1 MALPKFDPHYDCK
14 TGVALVYGTGTAD
27 RQSSGI
33 DTRGFGGISFL
44 VQAVAIGASSTLS
57 YKLQQSDDD
66 GGSDDYTDIA
76 GSAVTMADTDDDTL
90 VRMTVIEP
98 QKRYVRVYVDK
109 DTTHTDAE
117 VIIYE
122 LFNGKSY
129 PAVTTGL
136 SHVSH
141 LTSPS
146 EGTA

>member
-1 MALPKFDPHYDCK
+1 MLPEFDPHYGMK

-44 VQAVAIGASSTLS
+44 VQAVAIGGSSVLV

-76 GSAVTMADTDDDTL
+76 SSGVTMADTDDDTL
-90 VRMTVIEP
+90 VRLTVIEP
-98 QKRYVRVYVDK
+98 QKRYLRVYVDK
-109 DTTHTDAE
+109 DTSHTDAE

-122 LFNGKSY
+122 LFRAKSE
-129 PAVTTGL
+129 PCVLTGL
-136 SHVSH
+136 SHTVH
-141 LTSPS
+141 LMSPA